1 MRVLTENEVREL
13 ARRLAPGDGFRIP
26 EDALLTPLARDFL
39 RERGVEIV
47 EHMPA
52 ARGGSGRA
60 GGAKDDDAALVEA
73 VAAEVSR
80 TLQSEGGSS
89 AGTKPA
95 PAALPAAPPSGG
107 KGAVTSAQRAVVWG
121 IGADRP
127 GILAAVAE
135 LLGEKKINI
144 LEISQTILSGVFA
157 MVMVVDVTNAS
168 CSFGELKQA
177 LEQIGRDSGLTLSA
191 QRDEIFQYMHRV

>member
-13 ARRLAPGDGFRIP
+13 ARRLAPGETFAIP
-26 EDALLTPLARDFL
+26 PDAILTPLARDFL
-39 RERGVEIV
+39 RERGVQLAER
-47 EHMPA
+47 EPQ
-52 ARGGSGRA
+52 ARR
-60 GGAKDDDAALVEA
+60 GARDPDDALVEA

-80 TLQSEGGSS
+80 TLQGE
-89 AGTKPA
+89 AA
-95 PAALPAAPPSGG
+95 PQAAASPQGAALERVGRHSGG
-107 KGAVTSAQRAVVWG
+107 AGGVGASQRAVVWG
-121 IGADRP
+121 IGADAP

-157 MVMVVDVTNAS
+157 MVMIVDVSQAT
-168 CSFGELKQA
+168 CSFGELKNA
-177 LEQIGRDSGLTLSA
+177 IEAIGRERGLNLSA